1 MRAYYDDSY
10 ATTFTARVLERL
22 EVEGRPAVVLD
33 RTFFYPTGGG
43 QPNDL
48 GTISGCEVID
58 VQSRKADNAVLHVLV
73 QSPGADEAECQ
84 VDWRRRFD
92 HMQHHT
98 GQHVLSQAFVLV
110 AAANTVGFHLSPD
123 SVTIDLD
130 RPDLNEGEIERAE
143 DEANRIVFE
152 DRSILTRLV
161 EPDQAEGVRMR
172 RVPEAR
178 ATGGLRVV
186 EIQDF
191 DLTACGGTHV
201 ARTGEIGIIKIVR
214 VEKRGDK
221 LRVEFRCGGRAL
233 RDYRERTRV
242 TNLLAADLTC
252 PLAEM
257 PEAVARLRSESKD
270 SQRRLKAVQSELL
283 AAESLSLLMN
293 AEVVDQV
300 RWVVAVFADR
310 DVGAL
315 RALASRLVQ
324 EPGVA
329 ALLGSAGERS
339 ALVLARSA
347 DLPIDMAQAFRAAA
361 DGGLWLRGGGQS
373 ALAQGGGGACTREE
387 MSQALAAARNASSL

>member
-10 ATTFTARVLERL
+10 TTTFTARILERL
-22 EVEGRPAVVLD
+22 EIDSRPAVVLD
-33 RTFFYPTGGG
+33 RTYFYPTGGG

-58 VQSRKADNAVLHVLV
+58 VQSRQVDNAVCHVLA
-73 QSPGADEAECQ
+73 QTPDTDDAECHI
-84 VDWRRRFD
+84 DWQRRFD

-110 AAANTVGFHLSPD
+110 AAANTVGFHLSSD

-130 RPDLNEGEIERAE
+130 RTDLNEGEIDHVE

-152 DRSILTRLV
+152 DRGVRTRV
-161 EPDQAEGVRMR
+161 IEPDQADGVRMR

-186 EIQDF
+186 EILDF
-191 DLTACGGTHV
+191 DQTACGGTHV
-201 ARTGEIGIIKIVR
+201 ARTGEIGIIKIVK

-221 LRVEFRCGGRAL
+221 LRIEFRCGRRAL
-233 RDYRERTRV
+233 RDYHERTRV
-242 TNLLAADLTC
+242 TNLLAGDLTC
-252 PLAEM
+252 PLGEM
-257 PEAVARLRSESKD
+257 PEAVARLRRELKD
-270 SQRRLKAVQSELL
+270 SQRRLKAAQSELL
-283 AAESLSLLMN
+283 SAERLSLLMN

-310 DVGAL
+310 DVGTL
-315 RALASRLVQ
+315 RALASALVQ
-324 EPGVA
+324 EQGVA

-347 DLPIDMAQAFRAAA
+347 DLAFDMAQAFRAAA
-361 DGGLWLRGGGQS
+361 DGGLSLRGGGQD
-373 ALAQGGGGACTREE
+373 ALAQGGGGGCTREE
-387 MSQALAAARNASSL
+387 MARALAAARSALSP